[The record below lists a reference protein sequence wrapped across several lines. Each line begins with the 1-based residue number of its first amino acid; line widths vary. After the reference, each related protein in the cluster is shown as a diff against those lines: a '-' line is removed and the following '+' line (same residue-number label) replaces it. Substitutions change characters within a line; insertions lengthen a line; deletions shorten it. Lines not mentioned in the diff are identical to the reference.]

1 MRKKQT
7 IFVALILL
15 SLLIWVYKSSNKQY
29 ENIIIAITGNNHYIR
44 NVVIKPNV
52 SCHLNRLF
60 VILVTSYVGHVELRS
75 AHRRAM
81 SAERLKSMNATRI
94 FLLAKIPKKEKYITQ
109 EAINNESDIFG
120 DLLQGDFTEDYRNL
134 THKHLMGLQWA
145 STFCNTSFILKVDD
159 DIVFN
164 LNQTY
169 NFITKI
175 KDEKNLLIGYMLNNT
190 LPRRSKQNK
199 WYVTQEEYSGN
210 IYPPYLSG
218 WYYIMSSNIASLITR
233 EAPYHY
239 QFWID
244 DIFVT
249 GILSEFLGITL
260 RHLPKD
266 YWLEYYEL
274 LECCL
279 KDMVMKSIQCEHVVG
294 PNGGRNELIVE
305 FNNALEKC
313 KRKNCTIRSEHQ
325 SLKKVCINFRERTIF
340 GDGKAVIQK
349 VKL

>member
-7 IFVALILL
+7 FVIALILL
-15 SLLIWVYKSSNKQY
+15 SVIIWVYKSSNKEY
-29 ENIIIAITGNNHYIR
+29 DNIMNVIAGNNHYIR
-44 NVVIKPNV
+44 KIIIKPNET
-52 SCHLNRLF
+52 CNLNRLF
-60 VILVTSYVGHVELRS
+60 IILVTSYVGHVELRS

-94 FLLAKIPKKEKYITQ
+94 FLLAKIPRKEKYITQ
-109 EAINNESDIFG
+109 NAVYDESEIFG
-120 DLLQGDFTEDYRNL
+120 DILQGGFTEDYRNL
-134 THKHLMGLQWA
+134 TYKHLMGLQWA
-145 STFCNTSFILKVDD
+145 SNFCNTSFILKVDD

-169 NFITKI
+169 NFMLKI
-175 KDEKNLLIGYMLNNT
+175 RHEKNLLIGYMLNNT

-199 WYVTQEEYSGN
+199 WYVTQKEYSRN
-210 IYPPYLSG
+210 VYPSYLSG
-218 WYYIMSSNIASLITR
+218 WYYIMSKNIAFLITQ
-233 EAPYHY
+233 EAPYHG

-249 GILSEFLGITL
+249 GILTEFLDIKL
-260 RHLPKD
+260 KHLPKD

-279 KDMVMKSIQCEHVVG
+279 KDMVMKSIQCEYVVA

-305 FNNALEKC
+305 FNDALEKC
-313 KRKNCTIRSEHQ
+313 KRKNCTVRSDNQ
-325 SLKKVCINFRERTIF
+325 TLNKVCINYRERTIF
-340 GDGKAVIQK
+340 GDGKAVIQNI
-349 VKL
+349 KL